1 MFPKLSFR
9 QLSLG
14 VFVLI
19 AALLGATSVHALL
32 TLDRIA
38 AHSRE
43 AGRHAVALAEQA
55 QRLAERGV
63 AMERSARQFLVLDDP
78 AFRDRYADAWRD
90 AQAALAAIAAGLPGE
105 QQAAVADWRG
115 RGDATWAVLQSA
127 QSSPSGQPPRPGR
140 VPAVMRAQLDQAL
153 SGLPAV
159 SQLLEDAVRHEVE
172 RRNQSLLDEL
182 DQRRRLLTS
191 QVVLAILLAAILA
204 LGFGTWLSRP
214 LKQIEQAIERL
225 GANRFDDTIAVQ
237 GPEDL
242 RRLGTQLD
250 WLRRRLAGVEA
261 EKARFLRH
269 VSHELKTPLATLVE
283 GVSLLE
289 DEVPGKLTAQQRE
302 IAAILRQNTQSLQA
316 QIEDLLRFNEAGF
329 AAQRLQRTPCDPRAL
344 LDDVIASQQLQWQA
358 RGVRCVVEGDAPPL
372 ALDQSLIATAL
383 GNLLS
388 NAVRFSPPGG
398 TVRFVL
404 DSVPAGSGRTLR
416 IDCIDQG
423 PGVAPADAGRIF
435 EPFYQGERQ
444 PESAR
449 RGHGIGLSIVQEYVR
464 AHGGALAYLP
474 GSDGGGAHFRIE
486 LPYDE

>member
-1 MFPKLSFR
+1 
-9 QLSLG
+9 
-14 VFVLI
+14 
-19 AALLGATSVHALL
+19 
-32 TLDRIA
+32 
-38 AHSRE
+38 
-43 AGRHAVALAEQA
+43 
-55 QRLAERGV
+55 
-63 AMERSARQFLVLDDP
+63 
-78 AFRDRYADAWRD
+78 
-90 AQAALAAIAAGLPGE
+90 
-105 QQAAVADWRG
+105 
-115 RGDATWAVLQSA
+115 
-127 QSSPSGQPPRPGR
+127 
-140 VPAVMRAQLDQAL
+140 
-153 SGLPAV
+153 
-159 SQLLEDAVRHEVE
+159 VE

-191 QVVLAILLAAILA
+191 QVVVAIVLAAVLA

-225 GANRFDDTIAVQ
+225 GANRFDDAIAVH

-261 EKARFLRH
+261 DKARFLRH

-302 IAAILRQNTQSLQA
+302 IAVILRQNTQSLQA

-329 AAQRLQRTPCDPRAL
+329 AAQRLQRTPCEPRAL
-344 LDDVIASQQLQWQA
+344 LHGVIASQQLQWQA

-398 TVRFVL
+398 TVRFVV
-404 DSVPAGSGRTLR
+404 DSVSAGSGRTLL

-464 AHGGALAYLP
+464 AHGGALACLP

-486 LPYDE
+486 LPYDN

>member
-1 MFPKLSFR
+1 MFPELSFR

-32 TLDRIA
+32 TLDRLA

-55 QRLAERGV
+55 QRLSERGV

-90 AQAALAAIAAGLPGE
+90 AQLALAAMATGLPGA
-105 QQAAVADWRG
+105 QHTALADWRA
-115 RGDATWAVLQSA
+115 RGEAVAAVLQAA
-127 QSSPSGQPPRPGR
+127 QDQHGGKRVPGR
-140 VPAVMRAQLDQAL
+140 RALSHTLSQTLDQAL
-153 SGLPAV
+153 SGLPAL

-172 RRNQSLLDEL
+172 RRNQALLDEL

-191 QVVLAILLAAILA
+191 QVIVAVALAAVLA

-214 LKQIEQAIERL
+214 LKQIEQAIGRL
-225 GANRFDDTIAVQ
+225 GGNRYDEAIAVH
-237 GPEDL
+237 GPGDL

-250 WLRRRLAGVEA
+250 WLRVRLAEVEA
-261 EKARFLRH
+261 DKARFVRH
-269 VSHELKTPLATLVE
+269 VSHELKTPLAALVE

-289 DEVPGKLTAQQRE
+289 DEVPGPLSPQQRE
-302 IAAILRQNTQSLQA
+302 IAAILRQNTVSLQA

-329 AAQRLQRTPCDPRAL
+329 AAQRLRKTMTDPRAL
-344 LDDVIASQQLQWQA
+344 LDNVIASQRLQCQA
-358 RGVRCVVEGDAPPL
+358 RGVRCEVDGEARPLPLDAEL
-372 ALDQSLIATAL
+372 MTAVL

-388 NAVRFSPPGG
+388 NALRFSPPGG
-398 TVRFVL
+398 AVRFTL
-404 DSVPAGSGRTLR
+404 ADAHGRLA
-416 IDCIDQG
+416 IDCRDEG
-423 PGVAPADAGRIF
+423 PGVAPHDAERVF

-444 PESAR
+444 PASAR
-449 RGHGIGLSIVQEYVR
+449 RGNGIGLAIVREYVE
-464 AHGGALAYLP
+464 AHGGAVHLLP
-474 GSDGGGAHFRIE
+474 SNGGAHFRIE
-486 LPYDE
+486 LPYDD